1 MGNSKF
7 VQKTLWAIGAM
18 ITVVAFNN
26 CGEGFTTMN
35 LGSISGGSV
44 EFSTSGG
51 ETCEEAIVKVY
62 ASTFHPF
69 LSQTCGGCHVPD
81 GIGLG
86 VFGSSDVK
94 ASYVS
99 FASVGAAK
107 ISAQAVNAAHKPPY
121 TGSQNQARI
130 NEINGYWS
138 TAQDKYADCLVENGS
153 APAVSW
159 KAKSSMMA
167 IPAAAYTTTN
177 FQTVTFDLAL
187 GQPANPLTATIEVRR
202 SVVSGAIVGYEFRN
216 PSLRLK
222 NVSSGSYEVKNIGL
236 IVNGILAEEATTY
249 QNVSAVIATTT
260 STNLS
265 PGTANAIFATTPV
278 SGDRIGLQFEVLKST
293 TATAPSPTPTATA
306 TASPSATPTTMTYT
320 QLAATGGVF
329 AQNCFSCHRTGY
341 SLGGL
346 NLQDYAQA
354 RAAAGNIR
362 SRMNGVGGV
371 MPTSGMLGEY
381 PRALVDVWINTGT
394 PQ

>member
-1 MGNSKF
+1 MGNSKL
-7 VQKTLWAIGAM
+7 VQKMLWAIGAM

-35 LGSISGGSV
+35 LGSLSGGST
-44 EFSTSGG
+44 EFSTAAG

-69 LSQTCGGCHVPD
+69 LSQTCGGCHTQG

-86 VFGSSDVK
+86 FFGATDVT
-94 ASYVS
+94 ASYTA
-99 FASVGAAK
+99 FASVGAPK

-130 NEINGYWS
+130 NEINGYWA
-138 TAQDKYADCLVENGS
+138 TAQDKYADCLVEKGA

-159 KAKSSMMA
+159 KAKSTLMA

-177 FQTVTFDLAL
+177 FQTVTFDLGL
-187 GQPANPLTATIEVRR
+187 GTPTNPLTATIEVRR
-202 SVVSGAIVGYEFRN
+202 AVVSGAVVGYEFRN

-222 NVSSGSYEVKNIGL
+222 NVSSGSYEVKNIGI
-236 IVNGILAEEATTY
+236 IVNGVLAEEATTY
-249 QNVSAVIATTT
+249 QNVNAVIATTT

-265 PGTANAIFATTPV
+265 PGTANAIYATTPV
-278 SGDRIGLQFEVLKST
+278 SGDRIALQFDTLKST
-293 TATAPSPTPTATA
+293 SAVGPSPTPTV
-306 TASPSATPTTMTYT
+306 SPTVSPTATPTTMTYT
-320 QLAATGGVF
+320 QLAAAGGVF

-341 SLGGL
+341 NLGGL
-346 NLQDYAQA
+346 NLQDYSQAYNA
-354 RAAAGNIR
+354 RATIR
-362 SRMNGVGGV
+362 ARMNGNGSV
-371 MPTSGMLGEY
+371 MPTSGMLAEY
-381 PRALVDVWINTGT
+381 PRALVDVWINNGA